1 MAVREVGI
9 LLISA
14 LLAVAGVNCAKSPS
28 GPGVSRI
35 QVSFRQVGGCI
46 SKVSSTSQVGDSSF
60 AYEFN
65 DTLHV
70 SFMLSGNCCPDSDRF
85 AMSYD
90 VRSDSLFV
98 TATDTAARMCLC
110 TCSYIL
116 QAKFANLPL
125 DRYTFVCIRPDD
137 TGKVY

>member
-1 MAVREVGI
+1 
-9 LLISA
+9 
-14 LLAVAGVNCAKSPS
+14 
-28 GPGVSRI
+28 
-35 QVSFRQVGGCI
+35 
-46 SKVSSTSQVGDSSF
+46 
-60 AYEFN
+60 
-65 DTLHV
+65 
-70 SFMLSGNCCPDSDRF
+70 MLSGNCCPDSDRF